1 MDWTTFRAPTAP
13 VAPPNDPTE
22 RDHIHAVAQ
31 HVASNPPE
39 FLYLLMQKESQNPLT
54 FCRFLWPNSPSY
66 PYFAFKVW
74 SYRNPTEFIQFQ
86 TQVNTQTQQPPVIFP
101 LDELATLLKALM
113 ADCTKT
119 NIQSAKSHIFKNHR
133 SPDAIKSVV
142 DLLLKSIN
150 DAPTFQQRLHVLYLV
165 NEILFNEIQ
174 KGLTSFRDAL
184 APTLTILLR
193 APMAADDIDS
203 SKLEKIHK
211 VNFISLAQ
219 AIGNPAQRHPTA
231 VLNNLKLFKPIQ
243 RQPEY
248 QNQPNPAKVVEREK
262 PLITVAQVRP
272 GPPKL
277 YYELPAGLMCL
288 KVPIGSMYYDSLSVN
303 SFNSLPPPKPI
314 SNISQILKDSGWE
327 TGLIDSVLNER
338 FVERKQN
345 PAFSKRNEEQ
355 QRDGYSSDGSAS
367 DSDNDSGNRKRKRS
381 LTPERRWQGDRRA
394 VEPGA
399 CFRCGKQGH
408 IAKYC
413 DDFKNKQRF
422 LFLIR
427 VPLN

>member
-1 MDWTTFRAPTAP
+1 
-13 VAPPNDPTE
+13 
-22 RDHIHAVAQ
+22 
-31 HVASNPPE
+31 
-39 FLYLLMQKESQNPLT
+39 
-54 FCRFLWPNSPSY
+54 
-66 PYFAFKVW
+66 
-74 SYRNPTEFIQFQ
+74 
-86 TQVNTQTQQPPVIFP
+86 
-101 LDELATLLKALM
+101 
-113 ADCTKT
+113 
-119 NIQSAKSHIFKNHR
+119 
-133 SPDAIKSVV
+133 
-142 DLLLKSIN
+142 
-150 DAPTFQQRLHVLYLV
+150 
-165 NEILFNEIQ
+165 
-174 KGLTSFRDAL
+174 
-184 APTLTILLR
+184 
-193 APMAADDIDS
+193 MAAEDIDS

-211 VNFISLAQ
+211 DGQIVTIWGSKNLFTSESLAQ

-231 VLNNLKLFKPIQ
+231 VVQQSAQEAVSKPIQ

-248 QNQPNPAKVVEREK
+248 QTQSNPAKIVEREK
-262 PLITVAQVRP
+262 PLLTVAQVRP

-314 SNISQILKDSGWE
+314 SNISQILKEFNDGLEGQKALLKLDRDPVMKFDSSGWE

-355 QRDGYSSDGSAS
+355 QQDGYSSDGSAS

-381 LTPERRWQGDRRA
+381 LTPERRWQGGRDTGFGINESQPVFMGNSHDQFDAFRSARSYNFARERRA

-413 DDFKNKQRF
+413 DDFKK
-422 LFLIR
+422 
-427 VPLN
+427 